1 MKQILILTSLTLVLL
16 SQTAC
21 KRNTETATTA
31 STPGAV
37 NASATP
43 AAATAGPMAGVVP
56 HDDAKTAAE
65 SSATGPAEASTA
77 IGGVVSNQEKGGS
90 ETRSAPQATG
100 GDGAAKK

>member
-1 MKQILILTSLTLVLL
+1 MRQILILTSLTLVLL

-21 KRNTETATTA
+21 KRTETATPA

-37 NASATP
+37 NTSATP